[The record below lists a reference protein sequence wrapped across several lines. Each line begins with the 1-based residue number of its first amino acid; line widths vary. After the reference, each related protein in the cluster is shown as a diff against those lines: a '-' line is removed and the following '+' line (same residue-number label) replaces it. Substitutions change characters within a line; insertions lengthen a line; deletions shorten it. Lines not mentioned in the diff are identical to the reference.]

1 MPNWVTVQLIF
12 DNFEDANRVF
22 DGMQWHNKRFSFKSL
37 IPHPATREECEVEY
51 LLNEPDPAISQPN
64 KPWFNWDKWN
74 CAKWGTKWDA
84 HDGFLADN
92 EIIFETPWSPP
103 CDELCQ
109 KIADTFHVSFTRKG
123 KDESEK
129 YCRKAWTKKFVPS

>member
-22 DGMQWHNKRFSFKSL
+22 DGMKWHNKRFSFKSL
-37 IPHPATREECEVEY
+37 IPHPATREECEAEF
-51 LLNEPDPAISQPN
+51 LINDPEGNGTIT
-64 KPWFNWDKWN
+64 KPWFNWYDFH

-84 HDGFLADN
+84 RDAFLADN
-92 EIIFETPWSPP
+92 EIIFETAWDPP
-103 CDELCQ
+103 CDSFCQ
-109 KIADTFHVSFTRKG
+109 KIADMFNVSFTRKG

-129 YCRKAWTKKFVPS
+129 YCTKAWTKKFSPS